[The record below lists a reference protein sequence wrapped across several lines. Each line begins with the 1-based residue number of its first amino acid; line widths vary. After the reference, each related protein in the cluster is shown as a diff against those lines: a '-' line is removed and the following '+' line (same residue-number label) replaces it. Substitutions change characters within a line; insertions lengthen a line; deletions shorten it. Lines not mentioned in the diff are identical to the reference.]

1 MLDQFLIYFK
11 LGLHHI
17 LNIEGLDHILF
28 LVVLIIAYTF
38 KDWKRVL
45 WLVTAFTVGHTL
57 SLILSTY
64 GAVKVNGKIVE
75 FFVLV
80 TIFLMALYNI
90 FTAGKNTNKT
100 KVIVLL
106 ISALFFGII
115 HGLAFAKDFK
125 SMITAGIDD
134 KLLPLLEFTL
144 GIEVAQ
150 LIVVVVVLIISF
162 LFQTVFRFSKR
173 DWVMVVS
180 SIVIG
185 VLIPTLVEARFW

>member
-185 VLIPTLVEARFW
+185 VLIPTLIEARFW

>member
-1 MLDQFLIYFK
+1 MSDFWIFFK
-11 LGLHHI
+11 LGIHHI

-38 KDWKRVL
+38 NDWKRVL
-45 WLVTAFTVGHTL
+45 WLVSAFTLGHTL
-57 SLILSTY
+57 SLLLATY
-64 GAVKVNGKIVE
+64 GAVKVNGSIVE

-80 TIFLMALYNI
+80 TIFIMALYNI

-100 KVIVLL
+100 KGIVLI

-125 SMITAGIDD
+125 SMVAAGIDD

-150 LIVVVVVLIISF
+150 IIVVFVVLIISF
-162 LFQTVFRFSKR
+162 IFQTIFRFSKR
-173 DWVMVVS
+173 DWIMVVS

-185 VLIPTLVEARFW
+185 VLIPELIKARFW

>member
-17 LNIEGLDHILF
+17 LHIGGLDHILF

-64 GAVKVNGKIVE
+64 GAVKVNGSIVE

-150 LIVVVVVLIISF
+150 LIVVLVVLIISF
-162 LFQTVFRFSKR
+162 LFQTIFRFSKR
-173 DWVMVVS
+173 DWVMVIS

-185 VLIPTLVEARFW
+185 VLIPTLIKARFW

>member
-1 MLDQFLIYFK
+1 MVDLFLIYFK

-17 LNIEGLDHILF
+17 LKIAGLDHILF

-64 GAVKVNGKIVE
+64 GAVKVNGNIVE

-162 LFQTVFRFSKR
+162 LFQTIFRFSKR
-173 DWVMVVS
+173 DWVMVIS
-180 SIVIG
+180 AIVIG
-185 VLIPTLVEARFW
+185 VLIPTLIQARFW

>member
-1 MLDQFLIYFK
+1 MLDEFLLYFK

-28 LVVLIIAYTF
+28 LVMLIIAYTF

-57 SLILSTY
+57 SLILSIY
-64 GAVKVNGKIVE
+64 GAVKVNGAIVE
-75 FFVLV
+75 FFVLI

-90 FTAGKNTNKT
+90 FTAGKNSNKT
-100 KVIVLL
+100 KSIVLVV
-106 ISALFFGII
+106 SALFFGII

-125 SMITAGIDD
+125 SMITAGIED
-134 KLLPLLEFTL
+134 KFLPLVEFTL

-150 LIVVVVVLIISF
+150 IIVVVFVLIISF
-162 LFQTVFRFSKR
+162 LFQTIFRFSKR

-180 SIVIG
+180 AIVIG
-185 VLIPTLVEARFW
+185 VLIPTLIKARFW

>member
-1 MLDQFLIYFK
+1 MLNQFMFYFE
-11 LGLHHI
+11 LGMKHI
-17 LNIEGLDHILF
+17 LHINGLDHILF

-45 WLVTAFTVGHTL
+45 WLVTAFTIGHTL

-64 GAVKVNGKIVE
+64 GAVKINGRIVE
-75 FFVLV
+75 FFVLI

-100 KVIVLL
+100 KSIVLL

-125 SMITAGIDD
+125 SMITAGVDD

-150 LIVVVVVLIISF
+150 VIIVLIVLIISF
-162 LFQTVFRFSKR
+162 LFQTIFRFSKR

-180 SIVIG
+180 AIVIG
-185 VLIPTLVEARFW
+185 VLIPTLIKARFW

>member
-1 MLDQFLIYFK
+1 MLNQFLFYFE
-11 LGLHHI
+11 LGMDHI
-17 LNIEGLDHILF
+17 LQINGLDHILF

-38 KDWKRVL
+38 KDWKSVL

-64 GAVKVNGKIVE
+64 GAVKVNPRAIE

-80 TIFLMALYNI
+80 TIFLMAIYNV
-90 FTAGKNTNKT
+90 FTAGKNTSGKSTNNIAS
-100 KVIVLL
+100 IVLL
-106 ISALFFGII
+106 IAALFFGII

-125 SMITAGIDD
+125 SMITAGTDE

-150 LIVVVVVLIISF
+150 IIVVIKKQDF
-162 LFQTVFRFSKR
+162 GKR
-173 DWVMVVS
+173 LTTM
-180 SIVIG
+180 
-185 VLIPTLVEARFW
+185 LL

>member
-1 MLDQFLIYFK
+1 MNEFWIYFK
-11 LGLHHI
+11 LGINHI
-17 LNIEGLDHILF
+17 LHIEGLDHILF
-28 LVVLIIAYTF
+28 LVVLVIAYTF
-38 KDWKRVL
+38 KDWKKVL

-64 GAVKVNGKIVE
+64 GAVKVNGAIVE

-80 TIFLMALYNI
+80 TIFLMALYNV
-90 FTAGKNTNKT
+90 FTAGKNTNKV
-100 KVIVLL
+100 KSVILL

-125 SMITAGIDD
+125 SMITAGVDS

-150 LIVVVVVLIISF
+150 IIVVLVVLIISF
-162 LFQTVFRFSKR
+162 IFQTIFRFSKR

-180 SIVIG
+180 AIVIG
-185 VLIPTLVEARFW
+185 VLIPTLIKARFW

>member
-1 MLDQFLIYFK
+1 MLDQFLFYFE
-11 LGLHHI
+11 LGMNHI
-17 LNIEGLDHILF
+17 LRINGLDHILF

-45 WLVTAFTVGHTL
+45 WLVTAFTIGHTL

-64 GAVKVNGKIVE
+64 GAVKVNGEIVE
-75 FFVLV
+75 FFVLI
-80 TIFLMALYNI
+80 TIFTMALYNV
-90 FTAGKNTNKT
+90 FTAGKSANKT
-100 KVIVLL
+100 KSVILV

-125 SMITAGIDD
+125 FITNDIND

-144 GIEVAQ
+144 GIEAAQ
-150 LIVVVVVLIISF
+150 IIIVVVVLIISF
-162 LFQTVFRFSKR
+162 IFQTIFRFSKR

-180 SIVIG
+180 AIVIG
-185 VLIPTLVEARFW
+185 VLIPLLIKARFW